1 MPVRLMPVAPGQGAS
16 AFLFVQLQRLG
27 ARGHK
32 PLGKALPLFLLVN
45 ISKIY
50 ISVFFLKRISK
61 CYNDVMEIEWGGFF
75 GMYDLQEWRHV
86 FKLDPNKEISDERLE
101 KICESGTDAVIVGGT
116 DGVTLENVLDL
127 MARIRRYTV
136 PCVLEVSSI
145 ETVTPGFDLYF
156 IPTVLNSSDPNWITG
171 LHHQAVKEYGDLMDW
186 QEIVMEGYCI
196 MNKDCKAAQLT
207 SANTELSDE
216 DVTAYAMMAEKMFQ
230 LPIFYLEYSG
240 RYGDI
245 ELLAKVKKV
254 LNNTVLF
261 YGGGISTTDQASE
274 MSRFADVIVVGNAIY
289 DDFEQAIETVKSVR

>member
-1 MPVRLMPVAPGQGAS
+1 
-16 AFLFVQLQRLG
+16 
-27 ARGHK
+27 
-32 PLGKALPLFLLVN
+32 
-45 ISKIY
+45 
-50 ISVFFLKRISK
+50 
-61 CYNDVMEIEWGGFF
+61 
-75 GMYDLQEWRHV
+75 MYDFQEWRHV

-196 MNKDCKAAQLT
+196 MNNDCKAAQLT